1 MQSLRMIVLLL
12 ICHSLSISLT
22 CLTIALLICWRGEAK
37 DGNPAFREAFGRLE
51 ELRSLTKEGMYVK
64 TVWKITSEGG
74 NTKSLCD
81 RINLS
86 NEQLRNNSHNEPKLS
101 NLPTKKSRCTLQ
113 GELGSRFLVVLVLM
127 SENRPYH
134 EFKKPIT
141 LRSNK
146 SMNLWS
152 PLKQIRLYQLNV
164 TQWSLPSPSPK
175 VLQAPI
181 WHTWLPFCRC
191 FSLIWGIK
199 PTKIWLKHLQKGSHV
214 CQMGACKTFVEGLGR
229 LHWIQYVLWVPA
241 LSPCQPRGVG
251 PENVYV
257 PCNIL

>member
-1 MQSLRMIVLLL
+1 MEIQ
-12 ICHSLSISLT
+12 LSE
-22 CLTIALLICWRGEAK
+22 RH
-37 DGNPAFREAFGRLE
+37 LE
-51 ELRSLTKEGMYVK
+51 GWKSSGLSPRKVCMLKLCG
-64 TVWKITSEGG
+64 KITSEGG

-146 SMNLWS
+146 SMNL
-152 PLKQIRLYQLNV
+152 
-164 TQWSLPSPSPK
+164 
-175 VLQAPI
+175 
-181 WHTWLPFCRC
+181 
-191 FSLIWGIK
+191 
-199 PTKIWLKHLQKGSHV
+199 
-214 CQMGACKTFVEGLGR
+214 
-229 LHWIQYVLWVPA
+229 
-241 LSPCQPRGVG
+241 
-251 PENVYV
+251 
-257 PCNIL
+257 